1 MGMIDVHGALAKEE
15 DSGWEKVMVSKWE
28 WSMAKGFLNRRKI
41 LAGRVR
47 VSKWGWSRA
56 TGLVKRNK
64 TLAEKE
70 EDSGWESQSV

>member
-1 MGMIDVHGALAKEE
+1 
-15 DSGWEKVMVSKWE
+15 
-28 WSMAKGFLNRRKI
+28 MATGPLKGKQI

-70 EDSGWESQSV
+70 EDTGWESQSV